1 MKKKIVFLLLI
12 AVCLLSSLSLVS
24 AAKKEIRVAVML
36 PNVGDVYFQKKWY
49 GYSTAAEQLGVKALL
64 YDAGGYANVSK
75 QISQVE
81 DVVQMGVDAIIYHPC
96 HSEAGVPVIE
106 EAIRQGIKVVN
117 DNQPCP
123 APSIHTTIMIDFFA
137 TGRAYA
143 QWVAL
148 DSKGKGKVLILPGP
162 VGGDQNIRLLEGQ
175 LELFRRFPEIEILDI
190 QYCESNVAAGL
201 KLMEDL
207 IQAHPDVEYITCFA
221 DQLTQGVIQALR
233 AAGKKPGEIKVL
245 GFNMSD
251 QTKRLFEEGWI
262 SVLGLSRPVDMA
274 RQSMELAVK
283 LVKGEKVPEMT
294 WIYHDLFYRDMMDV
308 IDLKPNSVPDGWRVR
323 F

>member
-1 MKKKIVFLLLI
+1 
-12 AVCLLSSLSLVS
+12 
-24 AAKKEIRVAVML
+24 
-36 PNVGDVYFQKKWY
+36 
-49 GYSTAAEQLGVKALL
+49 
-64 YDAGGYANVSK
+64 
-75 QISQVE
+75 
-81 DVVQMGVDAIIYHPC
+81 MGVDAIIYHPC

-123 APSIHTTIMIDFFA
+123 APSIHSTIMIDFFA
-137 TGRAYA
+137 TGRAFA

-162 VGGDQNIRLLEGQ
+162 VGGDQNTRLLEGQ
-175 LELFRRFPEIEILDI
+175 LEVFRRFPEIDILDI

-251 QTKRLFEEGWI
+251 QTRLFFEEGWI
-262 SVLGLSRPVDMA
+262 TVLGLSRPVDMA
-274 RQSMELAVK
+274 SESMELAVK
-283 LVKGEKVPEMT
+283 LVKGEPVPDMT
-294 WIYHDLFYRDMMDV
+294 WIYHDLLYRDMIGV
-308 IDLKPNSVPDGWRVR
+308 TDLKPNSVPEGWRVR